1 MKGLYEV
8 TVNRGE
14 DIRQVI
20 SDYILEKGWEEV
32 FIVGAVGSIIDSA
45 YNAPID
51 NSIPMNLA
59 TNECPGAAEL
69 LSFNGEV
76 MKRERMDE
84 NLAKVYPDKTSPLFV
99 HIHASC
105 ATGEG
110 KVYGGGLVKGKAV
123 RGIRIFM
130 TPLDEKE

>member
-84 NLAKVYPDKTSPLFV
+84 NLAKVYPCLLYTSSFEYWRYGRRP
-99 HIHASC
+99 
-105 ATGEG
+105 GRGG
-110 KVYGGGLVKGKAV
+110 KGGSA
-123 RGIRIFM
+123 
-130 TPLDEKE
+130 